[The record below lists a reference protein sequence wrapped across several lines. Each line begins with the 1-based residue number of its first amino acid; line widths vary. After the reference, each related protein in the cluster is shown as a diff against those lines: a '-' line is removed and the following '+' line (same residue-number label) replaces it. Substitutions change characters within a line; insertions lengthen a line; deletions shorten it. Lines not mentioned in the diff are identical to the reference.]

1 MTKPELRKF
10 AKEQLKKAQQYHYN
24 SEGSKEPSCSMSED
38 IGYYRGM
45 IAGLRLLKKTKKVRF

>member
-1 MTKPELRKF
+1 MTKPELKKF

-24 SEGSKEPSCSMSED
+24 SEGSKYASCSMSED

-45 IAGLRLLKKTKKVRF
+45 ITALHLLKKSKKPQF

>member
-24 SEGSKEPSCSMSED
+24 IEGSKEPGCSMSED

-45 IAGLRLLKKTKKVRF
+45 LSALRLLKKSKKLQF